1 MLHHKWLDI
10 VLKHLI
16 FLWSL
21 MRLKRSRLSF
31 WSWEVFCLVPLHLLK
46 WPSSSRERRDF
57 SLFSSMAIYFRKLYL
72 IKQISV
78 FIVKGKGTPLHAKVF
93 LLDIPLA
100 TSEWYSIRSIE
111 RDSIYLTKKKKKSLI
126 TIFPQN
132 WKILLELLLPRA
144 RVSFRAL
151 FHPTWNTD
159 VDRAR
164 WAFVALTSKT
174 ITACTCLPC
183 PLQKTAFFFHFLRF
197 YPNIVDWKF
206 CGDFCWTR
214 RESVTDTHI
223 YSFSEPFPIQ
233 VITGY

>member
-1 MLHHKWLDI
+1 MTRHSSQTFNFFMVPHEVEEKSSVILI
-10 VLKHLI
+10 VRS
-16 FLWSL
+16 FLPCSIASAQVTFFIPRAEGL
-21 MRLKRSRLSF
+21 LSF
-31 WSWEVFCLVPLHLLK
+31 FKHGYIFQKIVSYKAKQCVHCERKGYTPPCKGFSFGH
-46 WPSSSRERRDF
+46 SSSNIWMIQYKKHRER
-57 SLFSSMAIYFRKLYL
+57 
-72 IKQISV
+72 QHISNQ
-78 FIVKGKGTPLHAKVF
+78 
-93 LLDIPLA
+93 
-100 TSEWYSIRSIE
+100 E
-111 RDSIYLTKKKKKSLI
+111 KKKSLI

-174 ITACTCLPC
+174 ITACPCLPC